1 MGDQLEVK
9 VLQKVQAVRTGEM
22 EVDTEVHC
30 RMEFCQ
36 KVAHVG
42 EHAEDLG
49 LGSLLAM
56 AELTSLHETCR
67 QWGNN

>member
-56 AELTSLHETCR
+56 AEITSRHETCR

>member
-56 AELTSLHETCR
+56 AEITSLHETCR